1 MRPALFRLTPV
12 EYKTLR
18 QYQRMGDM
26 LDAFR
31 QYGLRAGVE
40 DMNRKDRNLA
50 MENGHGWL
58 TE

>member
-1 MRPALFRLTPV
+1 MRPASSKLSAV

-18 QYQRMGDM
+18 QYPRMGDM
-26 LDAFR
+26 LDTFR

-40 DMNRKDRNLA
+40 DMARKDRDLA
-50 MENGHGWL
+50 LENGHGWL

>member
-1 MRPALFRLTPV
+1 MRPAPPKLSTV

-18 QYQRMGDM
+18 QYPRMGDM
-26 LDAFR
+26 LDTFR

-40 DMNRKDRNLA
+40 DMARKDRTLA
-50 MENGHGWL
+50 IENGHGWL